1 MYGLISR
8 LVETQTNR
16 FINMFVNT
24 NVLRVSVL
32 GSYQQVLKIVDNSV
46 VWYECVVCLYC
57 QFGQVYACCFSVECV
72 SKL

>member
-24 NVLRVSVL
+24 NILRVSVL
-32 GSYQQVLKIVDNSV
+32 RSYQQVVENCGQLGWFGRRVLSV
-46 VWYECVVCLYC
+46 YVVSLDR
-57 QFGQVYACCFSVECV
+57 FMPVASP
-72 SKL
+72 

>member
-32 GSYQQVLKIVDNSV
+32 GSYQQV
-46 VWYECVVCLYC
+46 
-57 QFGQVYACCFSVECV
+57 VENCG
-72 SKL
+72 